1 MKTFGSDRI
10 ACAKAAFL
18 FALADETQA
27 IVWHALPQ
35 PIDAC
40 LRVLPWTSH
49 CKGACV
55 PIG

>member
-1 MKTFGSDRI
+1 MKAFGSDRI

-18 FALADETQA
+18 FTLADETQE
-27 IVWHALPQ
+27 IVWHGLPQ